1 MVKESLLLG
10 LEKLQKSLT
19 PHKGNKRKLIAFLKK
34 MQDQRFLLK
43 GVKGVELRKAFD
55 EIGKIITDKEHNL
68 LSLIEH
74 NVFGADERRRNFP
87 E

>member
-1 MVKESLLLG
+1 
-10 LEKLQKSLT
+10 
-19 PHKGNKRKLIAFLKK
+19 